1 MGEQDL
7 GPVPWG
13 GGRCPFEDPRTHSR
27 ASAHGIGEDR
37 GVGQDLENPASD
49 PATGIDYFSSWGLRS
64 RPPPCR
70 GNVWGPLST
79 PPHKS
84 GGGKGHPP
92 PTDTP
97 TSGGPFTLPST
108 ALSSLPPTCVQ
119 RSSLSPRFASTL
131 CTQSFTLAS
140 STPGRYLTL
149 SEMSTLPEP
158 RCGGCCQEA
167 AELREKAE

>member
-92 PTDTP
+92 PHRHP
-97 TSGGPFTLPST
+97 YLWRSFHSTLHCP
-108 ALSSLPPTCVQ
+108 LL
-119 RSSLSPRFASTL
+119 FASHL
-131 CTQSFTLAS
+131 CPEILVVTQVCFHSLHSVIHVGQQYPWAV
-140 STPGRYLTL
+140 PHPL
-149 SEMSTLPEP
+149 
-158 RCGGCCQEA
+158 
-167 AELREKAE
+167 

>member
-92 PTDTP
+92 PPQTP
-97 TSGGPFTLPST
+97 LPLEVLSLYPPLPSPLCLPPVSRDPRCHPGLLPLS
-108 ALSSLPPTCVQ
+108 ALSHSRWPAVPLGGTSPSL
-119 RSSLSPRFASTL
+119 
-131 CTQSFTLAS
+131 
-140 STPGRYLTL
+140 
-149 SEMSTLPEP
+149 
-158 RCGGCCQEA
+158 
-167 AELREKAE
+167 K